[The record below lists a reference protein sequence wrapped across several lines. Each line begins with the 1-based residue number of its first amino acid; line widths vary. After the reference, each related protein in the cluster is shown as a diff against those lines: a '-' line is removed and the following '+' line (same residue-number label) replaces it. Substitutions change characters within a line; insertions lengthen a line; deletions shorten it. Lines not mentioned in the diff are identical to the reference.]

1 MLSALQNLFATIMFH
16 CNPTDIKKLW
26 NTCYKY
32 VCGLQQAI
40 WKLTQYYATMYL
52 NNINNYLGSMGKS
65 IYIYYLSQLDHNLLE
80 IGLSEYR
87 EINESNVRANTYKN
101 FDALSQLNPKQEHAL
116 TKQWKQ
122 SILKQLKYSLWMAM
136 GKLKEHTYNVHYLS
150 ILDQE
155 IW

>member
-1 MLSALQNLFATIMFH
+1 
-16 CNPTDIKKLW
+16 
-26 NTCYKY
+26 
-32 VCGLQQAI
+32 
-40 WKLTQYYATMYL
+40 MYL

-116 TKQWKQ
+116 TKQ
-122 SILKQLKYSLWMAM
+122 
-136 GKLKEHTYNVHYLS
+136 
-150 ILDQE
+150 
-155 IW
+155 